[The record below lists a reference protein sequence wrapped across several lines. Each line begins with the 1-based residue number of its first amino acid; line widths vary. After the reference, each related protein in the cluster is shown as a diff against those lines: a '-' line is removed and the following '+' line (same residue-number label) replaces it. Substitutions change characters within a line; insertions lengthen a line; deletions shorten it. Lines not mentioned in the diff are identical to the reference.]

1 MIKSYFFDAVE
12 NGGVYDREYNSS
24 DFSRYLDKLVSNGVF
39 PSPTTNLQVV
49 PNSGMALNVL
59 AGQGWID
66 GRKIE
71 NTAAYGVTIP
81 TADTVNPR
89 IDAVIF
95 YADYTAREMG
105 IEVLKGTP
113 AATPQAP
120 SLTRTETRY
129 EMSLAQVLVARN
141 ATSISEAEITDT
153 RGDEDLCGYV
163 HGLVRPLTNLQT
175 RRYVHTTSQAS
186 ESAFNVT
193 SLIPEYVPA
202 TDMLEVY
209 ISGLHLSNSEYSVS
223 SAGAVTLGT
232 PVTHIGTEIEFVVI
246 QSTG

>member
-1 MIKSYFFDAVE
+1 MINSYFFDAVE
-12 NGGVYDREYNSS
+12 SGGVYDREYNSS

-49 PNSGMALNVL
+49 PNSGRNLNVL

-105 IEVLKGTP
+105 IDVLKGTA
-113 AATPQAP
+113 AATPQP
-120 SLTRTETRY
+120 PELTRTSDRY
-129 EMSLAQVLVARN
+129 EMCLAQVRVARN
-141 ATSISEAEITDT
+141 ATSISAADITDT
-153 RGDEDLCGYV
+153 RGDDVICGYV

-175 RRYVHTTSQAS
+175 QRYVHTTSQAS
-186 ESAFNVT
+186 ESTFDVT
-193 SLIPEYVPA
+193 ELIPEYVPS
-202 TDMLEVY
+202 TDMLEIY
-209 ISGLHLSNSEYSVS
+209 ISGLRLNADEYSEASGV
-223 SAGAVTLGT
+223 VTLGT
-232 PVTHIGTEIEFVVI
+232 PVTHTGTRIEFVVI
-246 QSTG
+246 QSS